1 MSQGKEP
8 GMRSDPRRRTR
19 APVALAALALIIAV
33 TCAANALPGAT
44 EQNIDSA
51 TPIPSGDTIDMTDR
65 AAIPSVTWKMAEDV
79 PVWKSIRLG
88 TYAGVNRLR
97 EALDSDDCGQGQG
110 QNQAA
115 TAERPDFQPAAIRAS
130 RVPPRCRLGD
140 GAGEIIGRPAFHL
153 SRIKQQIDLVV
164 VSLVELGFAAD
175 ANVALE
181 DIYDRAELL
190 NYSLCPAEVGP
201 QLRLQYLD
209 QPAGEF
215 LHVAME
221 PIATFAGDPT
231 DLTVGND
238 SARLLLLGG
247 DARPSV
253 TVPASTRF
261 VFVRWRPVSTH

>member
-1 MSQGKEP
+1 
-8 GMRSDPRRRTR
+8 MRFDPRRSAS
-19 APVALAALALIIAV
+19 APVAVVAALALMIAV
-33 TCAANALPGAT
+33 IGAANALPGAS

-51 TPIPSGDTIDMTDR
+51 TPIPPGDTIDMSDR

-79 PVWKSIRLG
+79 PVWKTVRLG
-88 TYAGVNRLR
+88 TYPGVNRLR

-110 QNQAA
+110 QDQAA
-115 TAERPDFQPAAIRAS
+115 AAARPDFLHAAVRAS
-130 RVPPRCRLGD
+130 RAQPRCRLGD
-140 GAGEIIGRPAFHL
+140 TAGEIIGRPAFHL
-153 SRIKQQIDLVV
+153 SRIKQELDLVV
-164 VSLVELGFAAD
+164 VSLVDLGFRAD

-181 DIYDRAELL
+181 GIYDRAELL

-221 PIATFAGDPT
+221 PIATFTGEPT

-238 SARLLLLGG
+238 SARLLLVGG

-253 TVPASTRF
+253 TMPATTRF
-261 VFVRWRPVSTH
+261 VFVRWRPISTH